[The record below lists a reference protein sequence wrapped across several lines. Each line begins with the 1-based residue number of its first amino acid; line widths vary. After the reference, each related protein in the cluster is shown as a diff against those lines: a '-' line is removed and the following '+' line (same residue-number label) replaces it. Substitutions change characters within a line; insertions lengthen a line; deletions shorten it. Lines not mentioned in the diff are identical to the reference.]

1 MRYVRGMA
9 YWRDNVKTWSGSR
22 LWLLIVQIV
31 VAAGLLAMNV
41 WSVARGD
48 GGAFTM
54 VLAVLFG
61 VLLVFWVATL
71 IGAIR
76 ARRDGAAA
84 HDEGPE

>member
-9 YWRDNVKTWSGSR
+9 YWRDNVRTWSGSR

-71 IGAIR
+71 IGVIM

-84 HDEGPE
+84 HDDGPE

>member
-1 MRYVRGMA
+1 MRYLRGMA
-9 YWRDNVKTWSGSR
+9 YWRDNVRTWSGSR

-31 VAAGLLAMNV
+31 AAAGLLVMNV

-48 GGAFTM
+48 GGAFTI

-71 IGAIR
+71 IGVLR
-76 ARRDGAAA
+76 ARREGATVD
-84 HDEGPE
+84 DERAE